1 MDAIIFFYKKR
12 NLTRPLL
19 TITEEKGYRLI
30 RVGINGG
37 ESSWFGRPIPMP
49 PEAVGGREAAGER
62 KNAGRRSAAGEG
74 KTLGKGDNTE
84 QVGGTLRKENLW
96 KKLFFFCRAR
106 MRRREETQER
116 KRQQERYEK
125 AARVLEEEAGEL
137 VEAILSKTEALD
149 DCGCVYMDGVRPL
162 LTGEG
167 LVAGVWK
174 KRWVM
179 PEFADYRAYKWV
191 AFLLPYAAHA
201 DFVLLG
207 TASCIPETV
216 KACARSMKSLR
227 WILREEDYDE
237 EAQDFIEDFY
247 EEYGLAIMVQTVT
260 GRNGFRSLCLE
271 AARPVCVFD
280 FTDEVKFFWGGLVSG
295 SVWLDFASLEEKQRR
310 LERMAPGIAYFSMKK
325 LWSEVKSEISP

>member
-12 NLTRPLL
+12 ELTKPLL

-30 RVGINGG
+30 RVGICGG

-49 PEAVGGREAAGER
+49 PEAVGGKNVAGRGSAVEE
-62 KNAGRRSAAGEG
+62 KNAEEREDTTG
-74 KTLGKGDNTE
+74 
-84 QVGGTLRKENLW
+84 QVGRISW
-96 KKLFFFCRAR
+96 KKRFWKRLFFCCRE
-106 MRRREETQER
+106 RRRRCEEAQER
-116 KRQQERYEK
+116 KRQQERYEEST
-125 AARVLEEEAGEL
+125 RVLEKEVGEL
-137 VEAILSKTEALD
+137 AEAILSKTEALD
-149 DCGCVYMDGVRPL
+149 DCACVYMDGVRPL

-167 LVAGVWK
+167 LVAGMWK
-174 KRWVM
+174 KSWMM
-179 PEFADYRAYKWV
+179 PEFVDYRAYKWA

-207 TASCIPETV
+207 AAPCIPEAV

-227 WILREEDYDE
+227 WILREKDYVE
-237 EAQDFIEDFY
+237 EVQDFIEEFY
-247 EEYGLAIMVQTVT
+247 EEYGLAIIVQTVA

-280 FTDEVKFFWGGLVSG
+280 FTDEAKFFWGGLTSG

-310 LERMAPGIAYFSMKK
+310 LERLAPGIAYFSMKK
-325 LWSEVKSEISP
+325 LWAEVKS